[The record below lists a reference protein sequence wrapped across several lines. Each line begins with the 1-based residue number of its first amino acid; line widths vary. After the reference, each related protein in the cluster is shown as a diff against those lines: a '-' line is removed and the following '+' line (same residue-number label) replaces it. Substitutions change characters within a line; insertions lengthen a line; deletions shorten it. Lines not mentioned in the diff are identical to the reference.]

1 MQENRRVKID
11 IYIFFKLHISS
22 FKYSSSFLLFVF
34 VIHKIGS
41 VPAHIF
47 GIKCQVQS
55 LQPLDYFSW

>member
-1 MQENRRVKID
+1 MQENRRVK

-34 VIHKIGS
+34 VIDKIGS